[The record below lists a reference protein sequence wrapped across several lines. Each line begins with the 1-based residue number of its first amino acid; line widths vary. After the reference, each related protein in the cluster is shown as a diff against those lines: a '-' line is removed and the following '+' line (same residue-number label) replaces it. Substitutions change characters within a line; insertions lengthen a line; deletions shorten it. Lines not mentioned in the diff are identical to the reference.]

1 MGIEFLL
8 VKGILMN
15 IVAVTGSGISSASGI
30 KTYRSQ
36 GSGWDEY
43 ANGIAHATRYG
54 NHLPELWRH
63 WTEMGRLIASAEPNL
78 AHIALSAAGAK
89 IITQNVDGLHQ
100 RAGSE
105 HVIELHGDMR
115 TMRCLRCKKTLDC
128 DLSTESPVCANCG
141 SARVRTNAV
150 LFGEQLLSRNVK
162 LAHQWTREADLILV
176 VGTSGAVYPAR
187 SLVDMALERGTK
199 VVLCDIAE
207 WPDRPNFSEIVLGPA
222 EQTLPVYLWH
232 YLANNS

>member
-1 MGIEFLL
+1 
-8 VKGILMN
+8 MN
-15 IVAVTGSGISSASGI
+15 VVALTGSGVSAGSGI
-30 KTYRSQ
+30 PTYRSK

-54 NHLPELWRH
+54 NHLPELWKH
-63 WTEMGRLIASAEPNL
+63 WTSMARAISSAEPNL
-78 AHIALSAAGAK
+78 AHIALAAAGAK

-115 TMRCLRCKKTLDC
+115 SMRCLRCKKTMDC
-128 DLSTESPVCANCG
+128 DLSTESPVCSKCG

-150 LFGEQLLSRNVK
+150 LFGEQLLARNVK
-162 LAHQWTREADLILV
+162 TANQWGLEASIALV
-176 VGTSGAVYPAR
+176 IGTSGQVFPTRQIINDIVA
-187 SLVDMALERGTK
+187 RGTK
-199 VVLCDIAE
+199 TVLFDVTE
-207 WPDRPNFSEIVLGPA
+207 WPDDPGFSEIVLGPA

-232 YLANNS
+232 YLANNR